1 VKKMSRVIHFEIS
14 VDDPERAKKFYEDV
28 FGWKIEK
35 WGPIDYWLIMTGEK
49 TEPGIDGAIRIRGD
63 LKKIKNENTINTINV
78 PSIDEFI
85 KKVEKNGGKVLMP
98 KMAIPGVGYHTYC
111 QDTEGNVF
119 GIMEEDKTAK

>member
-1 VKKMSRVIHFEIS
+1 MSRVIHFEIS